1 MSKVY
6 IDYANRIL
14 QSIVIELV
22 NDDMLSKLLYY
33 VNENEEDIYSLES
46 LDNPVKTLYKNDD
59 KSKNKVFKNKKI
71 LKVIEEIDVCMFI
84 NLLSYSQKS
93 TAYSTSATVK
103 TMDIQV
109 GILCHEDCLETLNG
123 CRDVAMIDRIMS
135 ILNTSKIIPSIGNA
149 TISSVYA
156 LLDVPY
162 DFNGYGITISLDG
175 IRELDFDER

>member
-33 VNENEEDIYSLES
+33 VNENKEDIYSLES

-71 LKVIEEIDVCMFI
+71 LKDIEENDV
-84 NLLSYSQKS
+84 
-93 TAYSTSATVK
+93 
-103 TMDIQV
+103 
-109 GILCHEDCLETLNG
+109 
-123 CRDVAMIDRIMS
+123 
-135 ILNTSKIIPSIGNA
+135 
-149 TISSVYA
+149 
-156 LLDVPY
+156 
-162 DFNGYGITISLDG
+162 
-175 IRELDFDER
+175 

>member
-33 VNENEEDIYSLES
+33 VNESEEDIYSLES

-59 KSKNKVFKNKKI
+59 KSKNI
-71 LKVIEEIDVCMFI
+71 LKVIEEIDVCMFV